1 MIYFNPITVRGRLSV
16 TVDLEQEKKRIF
28 NVEGIDFD
36 LICRAC
42 LDLWKMSAW
51 LLCLD
56 CLSSM

>member
-1 MIYFNPITVRGRLSV
+1 MSYFNPITVRGRLSV
-16 TVDLEQEKKRIF
+16 TVDLEHEKKKIF

-42 LDLWKMSAW
+42 LDLW